1 MRAENN
7 ETVNCPSCG
16 AQLVVGLR
24 FCRMC
29 GYRLGEGVE
38 EYVAT
43 QRFDAASMPT
53 AAAAAAQ
60 GTDPFAPRQTW
71 GAAPIQPFGATSALN
86 QPQGAG
92 VPWAPLARPARGGW
106 WLWLTIGLVL
116 LIVVGMVPAFLM
128 SRGGPAP
135 PVAVK
140 PFMGVD
146 GFENAPGGGARIT
159 GIAGPETP
167 VVRA

>member
-1 MRAENN
+1 MRAENTD
-7 ETVNCPSCG
+7 TVNCPSCG

-53 AAAAAAQ
+53 AAAAAQ

-86 QPQGAG
+86 QPQGACA
-92 VPWAPLARPARGGW
+92 VAPWAKPARGGRGGW
-106 WLWLTIGLVL
+106 WLWLTIVVVL
-116 LIVVGMVPAFLM
+116 LVGAGMIPLAFM
-128 SRGGPAP
+128 SRNRARGVADAP
-135 PVAVK
+135 V
-140 PFMGVD
+140 
-146 GFENAPGGGARIT
+146 NSLL
-159 GIAGPETP
+159 
-167 VVRA
+167 